1 LVNENF
7 LFLLKIEFFI
17 FCLSLENNEDEEEYH
32 RAKLLNDH
40 SSSSSDIE
48 QIAVAS
54 TSANEVPIENSL
66 NISPQSDNENQEE
79 EARQILL
86 EQSDCSDNQDEN
98 TILMRPS
105 IRLKRI
111 SQADAE
117 RYMPSAWKNGKK
129 KKKISFFF

>member
-1 LVNENF
+1 
-7 LFLLKIEFFI
+7 
-17 FCLSLENNEDEEEYH
+17 LSLENNEDEEEYH

-40 SSSSSDIE
+40 SSSNSDIE
-48 QIAVAS
+48 QVAVAS

-79 EARQILL
+79 EEARQILL
-86 EQSDCSDNQDEN
+86 EQSDCSDNQDDN
-98 TILMRPS
+98 TVLLRPS

-129 KKKISFFF
+129 KKNISLFLNN